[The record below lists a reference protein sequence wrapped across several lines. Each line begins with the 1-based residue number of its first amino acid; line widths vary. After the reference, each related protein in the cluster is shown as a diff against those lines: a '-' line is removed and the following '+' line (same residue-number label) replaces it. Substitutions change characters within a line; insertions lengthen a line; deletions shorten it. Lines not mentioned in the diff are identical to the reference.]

1 MKVVITYDN
10 GRVDVFDDGRFTA
23 AQPFGSNAMLAN
35 YELRFDR
42 LGQTGL
48 WLCIHLP
55 GSGAARFPGGDA
67 QSLKEP
73 RMAVPARGEGRGF
86 ACGPDKGR

>member
-42 LGQTGL
+42 LGQRGR
-48 WLCIHLP
+48 P
-55 GSGAARFPGGDA
+55 EPQGAEDGSSCSRRRKRF
-67 QSLKEP
+67 
-73 RMAVPARGEGRGF
+73 RMWS
-86 ACGPDKGR
+86 K